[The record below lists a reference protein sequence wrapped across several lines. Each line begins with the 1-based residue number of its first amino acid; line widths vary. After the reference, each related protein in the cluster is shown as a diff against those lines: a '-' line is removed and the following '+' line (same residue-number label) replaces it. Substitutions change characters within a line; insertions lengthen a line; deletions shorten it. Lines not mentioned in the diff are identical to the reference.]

1 MIPTPGRTLSGFV
14 LALAALL
21 LAGCISP
28 YSFSDKIAPRYRLT
42 TAEAVRLAAQAM
54 QSVGYFATGQDDR
67 QGFIVGER
75 QGRDSFGADMFT
87 LYLEVRFSQAT
98 AAELEMTATCSI
110 SKNMAYTD
118 QLDDECEKFR
128 AAFAQMLEKRSPLAQ
143 PAAKPRLPPAPEPA
157 PQPAAPTRKEF
168 SL

>member
-1 MIPTPGRTLSGFV
+1 MTPTPGRIQSGFV
-14 LALAALL
+14 LVLAALL

-54 QSVGYFATGQDDR
+54 QSVGYFATRQDDR

-75 QGRDSFGADMFT
+75 QDRDSFGADMFT
-87 LYLEVRFSQAT
+87 LYLEVRFAHAT
-98 AAELEMTATCSI
+98 AADLEMTATCSI

-128 AAFAQMLEKRSPLAQ
+128 AAFAQMLEKRGPVAR
-143 PAAKPRLPPAPEPA
+143 PAAKPPQPPAPAPP

-168 SL
+168 NL

>member
-1 MIPTPGRTLSGFV
+1 MIPTPGLILSGPV

-54 QSVGYFATGQDDR
+54 QSVGYFATGQDDS

-128 AAFAQMLEKRSPLAQ
+128 AAFAQMLEKRRPVAQ
-143 PAAKPRLPPAPEPA
+143 PAAKPRLPAPEPA

>member
-1 MIPTPGRTLSGFV
+1 MTPTPGRIQSGFV
-14 LALAALL
+14 LVLAALL

-42 TAEAVRLAAQAM
+42 TADAVRLAAQAM
-54 QSVGYFATGQDDR
+54 QSVGYFATRQDDR

-75 QGRDSFGADMFT
+75 QDRDSFGADMFT
-87 LYLEVRFSQAT
+87 LYLEVRFAHAR
-98 AAELEMTATCSI
+98 AADLEMTATCSI

-128 AAFAQMLEKRSPLAQ
+128 AAFAQMLERRSAVAQ
-143 PAAKPRLPPAPEPA
+143 PATKPRLPAPEPA
-157 PQPAAPTRKEF
+157 PQPTAPTRKEF

>member
-1 MIPTPGRTLSGFV
+1 MIPTLGRILSGFV

-67 QGFIVGER
+67 QGSIVGER

-87 LYLEVRFSQAT
+87 LYLEVRFSQAA

-128 AAFAQMLEKRSPLAQ
+128 AAFAQMLEKRGPVAQ
-143 PAAKPRLPPAPEPA
+143 PAAKPRLPPAPEPP